1 MLATRMNQLIRP
13 WTRWQDWVALLLGVV
28 LLLTTLWTSTDA
40 AARSVL
46 LVFGALLVLAAA
58 WSLATPSSVTSEYA
72 HMLIGVL
79 VFVAPWALGF
89 TELAGAA
96 WTCWVVG
103 VLAVITGAAAL
114 PEANAAHGRHQ
125 AD

>member
-46 LVFGALLVLAAA
+46 LVFGDWTVR
-58 WSLATPSSVTSEYA
+58 
-72 HMLIGVL
+72 
-79 VFVAPWALGF
+79 
-89 TELAGAA
+89 TE
-96 WTCWVVG
+96 
-103 VLAVITGAAAL
+103 
-114 PEANAAHGRHQ
+114 
-125 AD
+125 